1 MALTPGSYVP
11 QGQVGTGAA
20 YVHEIKDRSGYLDA
34 LAKAAEKQ
42 RLEQEKQIAKVKG
55 FDYGVV
61 TDPVMKKHIQEKY
74 KEGLTTFA
82 QIVAAGGDVN
92 SVTTPEGIAFSAWT
106 NEIKDE
112 ADTAKLAE
120 SKLSSLRTA
129 YTANPDKY
137 DTDLVQAA
145 ISEYNDATTPDAKL
159 AASINLDPI
168 LIKNFDY
175 NNWIQEEIDNAK
187 TDKEITSLGEETVEY
202 QNVFNKKLEQIP
214 EILATKPGYKLAEKQ
229 WQKRKANGE
238 TGFQQDTFQ
247 DFLVEQVDAQK
258 DIREFKT
265 ESPAAKDTN
274 INIDVNTGTPTAGT
288 TTEGST
294 ANVGGLINSPNIGD
308 DFNTGKAFL
317 STDDNGV
324 ETLVLKYN
332 TGNYKDI
339 GLNEQAGAYTDPQD
353 PNAVVVPV
361 KNLWTL
367 KDTNFTTVSLQPESG
382 KASEFKMATFYDEG
396 GRSYTGVPSMVYKD
410 QLGNLWLDLT
420 IGGGKSASELH
431 VPLRTGDYGKQKWG
445 GKTDKDGNK
454 IYENTKFNSAA
465 EANQAAIATSMGLKG
480 DDKKA
485 NFDLFI
491 NKFGPRL
498 DAR

>member
-20 YVHEIKDRSGYLDA
+20 YVHKIKDRSGYLDA

-61 TDPVMKKHIQEKY
+61 TDPVMKEHIQKKY

-106 NEIKDE
+106 NQIKDE

-120 SKLSSLRTA
+120 SKLSTLRAA
-129 YTANPDKY
+129 YNTNPDKF

-145 ISEYNDATTPDAKL
+145 ISEYNEATTPDAKL

-175 NNWIQEEIDNAK
+175 NTWIQEEIDNAK
-187 TDKEITSLGEETVEY
+187 TDREITSLGKETTEY

-238 TGFQQDTFQ
+238 EGFQQDTFQ
-247 DFLVEQVDAQK
+247 EFLVKQVDAQR

-265 ESPAAKDTN
+265 ESPAPKSNVFN
-274 INIDVNTGTPTAGT
+274 INTGGATPSKATVVDVPAVDVVKLNIDVGKAAQ
-288 TTEGST
+288 EGSLFNYESDNPKIPNVVIKGKGNKPEDYGLSSDYAYPDPSDRNAIIMPADQLHRLESNHVT
-294 ANVGGLINSPNIGD
+294 ATSIQPDDKFATAFAGKTFTDENGNATKGSPSKI
-308 DFNTGKAFL
+308 L
-317 STDDNGV
+317 
-324 ETLVLKYN
+324 E
-332 TGNYKDI
+332 
-339 GLNEQAGAYTDPQD
+339 
-353 PNAVVVPV
+353 
-361 KNLWTL
+361 
-367 KDTNFTTVSLQPESG
+367 
-382 KASEFKMATFYDEG
+382 
-396 GRSYTGVPSMVYKD
+396 D
-410 QLGNLWLDLT
+410 QLGNTWLVLVDEK
-420 IGGGKSASELH
+420 GGQKKVILRVGGLMQTYTNNKGENQQHPFVGVAAQNQQAIEKALGVNFTDFMKEYGPKSS
-431 VPLRTGDYGKQKWG
+431 LR
-445 GKTDKDGNK
+445 
-454 IYENTKFNSAA
+454 
-465 EANQAAIATSMGLKG
+465 
-480 DDKKA
+480 
-485 NFDLFI
+485 
-491 NKFGPRL
+491 
-498 DAR
+498 